1 MDKEQILQMAKEDP
15 RFSQAVLA
23 AEQQVGD
30 MPITPEGVD
39 ELVQMFEFALNHPDQ
54 YPAIRDAAIKDDYI
68 EAEDLP
74 EQFDQ
79 VVLISILVLLYGM
92 QERGKQEFARGGLAR
107 AAQHLRRQG
116 RAGDTMLA
124 HINPRE
130 AQMLR
135 NAGGGGSINPA
146 TGLPEF
152 FSLKKFLGA
161 VLPIALSFI
170 APGIGT
176 AIGTMLG
183 ASGTAASIIGG
194 AVIGGA
200 SSKLSGGNALQ
211 GALMGGLGGGLGGEI
226 GSFVAPEASAATQGL
241 IGAGIAGGASG
252 ALTGKGVLQGAAQ
265 GALGQFAGQQLGN
278 IGEAGSALQTGTQ
291 AAGTNFGNMMAAGY
305 DPKTAALA
313 GGLSGLAAGIS
324 APPASMRPSDTVLD
338 SLQKGQMGG
347 NPDISG
353 NDLAS
358 NPAGTSTKPDWL
370 SMKTIAPL
378 ALMAGS
384 LGSQQMPEVAKQAV
398 STLSPSQQEYFNRP
412 SVTMDWD
419 RMQRDASGSGL
430 DLSQYMARNWN
441 QVMSGAYANQ
451 APTTPAPAAPQKLAR
466 GGALSQVANMAHG
479 SGSGRDDTIDARLSD
494 GEYVMDAET
503 VALLG
508 DGSTK
513 EGARRLDAMRESLR
527 AHKGK
532 ALSKGHISP
541 DAKSPLAYLKEA

>member
-1 MDKEQILQMAKEDP
+1 MDKQQILEMAKSDP

-23 AEQQVGD
+23 AEQQIGD
-30 MPITPEGVD
+30 MPITPDGVD
-39 ELVQMFEFALNHPDQ
+39 ELVKMFEFALNHPDK
-54 YPAIRDAAIKDDYI
+54 YPQIRQAAIKDDYI
-68 EAEDLP
+68 DEGDMPP
-74 EQFDQ
+74 EFDQ
-79 VVLISILVLLYGM
+79 VFLVSILVLLYGM
-92 QERGKQEFARGGLAR
+92 QERAPQREQFARGGLAQ
-107 AAQHLRRQG
+107 AARHLRAQG

-130 AQMLR
+130 AQMLKD
-135 NAGGGGSINPA
+135 AGGGGSINPT

-161 VLPIALSFI
+161 VLPIALTFI

-211 GALMGGLGGGLGGEI
+211 GALMGGLGGGLGGQI
-226 GSFVAPEASAATQGL
+226 GSAIAPEASAATQGL
-241 IGAGIAGGASG
+241 IGSGLVGGAAG
-252 ALTGKGVLQGAAQ
+252 AITGKGFIKGAAQ

-278 IGEAGSALQTGTQ
+278 VGDAGSALNTGAQ

-305 DPKTAALA
+305 DPKTSAIA
-313 GGLSGLAAGIS
+313 GGLSGLAAGMS
-324 APPASMRPSDTVLD
+324 GPKAPMRPSDTVLQ
-338 SLQKGQMGG
+338 SLS
-347 NPDISG
+347 NPSIAGTGDISG
-353 NDLAS
+353 NDLVS
-358 NPAGTSTKPDWL
+358 NPTGAAASGSDWL
-370 SMKTIAPL
+370 SMKNIAPL
-378 ALMAGS
+378 ALAAGA
-384 LGSQQMPEVAKQAV
+384 LGGQQMPPAAQQAV

-412 SVTMDWD
+412 SITMDWD
-419 RMQRDASGSGL
+419 KMQKDAATSGL
-430 DLSQYMARNWN
+430 DLPQFMARNWN
-441 QVMSGAYANQ
+441 QVSSGAYANQ
-451 APTTPAPAAPQKLAR
+451 APTAPAPVKLAG
-466 GGALSQVANMAHG
+466 GGALSQVAAMARG
-479 SGSGRDDTIDARLSD
+479 AGSGRDDTIDARLSD

-513 EGARRLDAMRESLR
+513 EGARRLDMMREQVR

-541 DAKSPLAYLKEA
+541 DAKSPLAYLKGA